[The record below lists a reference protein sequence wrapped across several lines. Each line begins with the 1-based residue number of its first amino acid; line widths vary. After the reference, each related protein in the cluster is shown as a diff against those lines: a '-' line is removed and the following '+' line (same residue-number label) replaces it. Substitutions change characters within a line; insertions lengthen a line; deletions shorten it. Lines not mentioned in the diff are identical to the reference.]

1 LLKRIEETKKKIA
14 AMDQKTLSLEHKKEE
29 ETFRIDLINT
39 RKKLREVRRSLREDI
54 QVLENNVKFF
64 SIIFIPLLIIA
75 SFISYW
81 CMGDKFYKFIG
92 NKKHV
97 KRFK

>member
-1 LLKRIEETKKKIA
+1 

-29 ETFRIDLINT
+29 ETFRSDLINT

-64 SIIFIPLLIIA
+64 SIIFMPLLIIA

-81 CMGDKFYKFIG
+81 FMGDKFYKLIG

-97 KRFK
+97 KGFK